1 MTSSLLF
8 GALPY
13 TALAVLCL
21 GLLAR
26 GLLTP
31 APAAAAEAA
40 EAWAMFGGGKIWG
53 RAFVAVAVLHLAGAI
68 FPETVLRWNDVP
80 LRLYLLEGSGFAIG
94 LVALGW
100 WAGAMQ
106 RYLRRTG
113 VSAASEIADGA
124 LLAVLFVGIG
134 SGLLTAV
141 LYRWGSSWGAATL
154 APYGASLLHGDPLAS
169 FVEQMPRLVQLH
181 VLSAFA
187 LMLVFPFTRAA
198 SAATFSVRWAAERAA
213 APFAGASGAAEGWL
227 RRYDPAELIWPD
239 ESAWDEAAAE
249 GPAAALASLA
259 VPDERFGSVPP
270 TSGIRDSGLRGTEE
284 AEASQEADAEMKDTG
299 SDAG

>member
-1 MTSSLLF
+1 MTTSVLF

-21 GLLAR
+21 GLVAR
-26 GLLTP
+26 GLL
-31 APAAAAEAA
+31 APASADEAA
-40 EAWAMFGGGKIWG
+40 SAWAMFGGGKIW
-53 RAFVAVAVLHLAGAI
+53 RAAFAAIALFHLGGVLLPDA
-68 FPETVLRWNDVP
+68 VLRWNEVP
-80 LRLYLLEGSGFAIG
+80 LRLYLLEGTGFAIG

-100 WAGAMQ
+100 WAGVMQ

-113 VSAASEIADGA
+113 VAAASEIADGA

-154 APYGASLLHGDPLAS
+154 APYGASLLRGDPLAP

-187 LMLVFPFTRAA
+187 LMIVLPFTRAA
-198 SAATFSVRWAAERAA
+198 SLATFAAQWAFERAA
-213 APFAGASGAAEGWL
+213 APLDGVYAAAQDRL
-227 RRYDPAELIWPD
+227 RQVDPARWIWPD
-239 ESAWDEAAAE
+239 ESAWDDGAAE
-249 GPAAALASLA
+249 APAAVLAL
-259 VPDERFGSVPP
+259 PDERLGSVPP
-270 TSGIRDSGLRGTEE
+270 TSGVREHPLGAHPLP
-284 AEASQEADAEMKDTG
+284 EADAEMKDTG
-299 SDAG
+299 SEAG